1 MAPGC
6 RGEPGTGSLASQDSA
21 SLLWPGAR
29 LARVLRALHQDKV
42 LSARGHLLP
51 WLPPHGQGPP
61 SPHPPLELVLLFS
74 SRPPG
79 ATGFPDPA
87 NCPER
92 QAWVTGLGWG
102 LQSLASLSN
111 LGLPLFDE

>member
-1 MAPGC
+1 MAWGPPGQSVESPPSGQGAEC
-6 RGEPGTGSLASQDSA
+6 PGTPPTVA
-21 SLLWPGAR
+21 
-29 LARVLRALHQDKV
+29 
-42 LSARGHLLP
+42 
-51 WLPPHGQGPP
+51 PPHGQGPP